1 MCDGVIFIS
10 LGNKNQWFINK
21 LKGVTMYPQTA
32 LQALNYLK
40 NQPDCVFVDF
50 SIEGAFFHQTPYLM
64 GKTRDGQWVTA
75 WDISQTEYY
84 PDHPEHI

>member
-1 MCDGVIFIS
+1 VPH
-10 LGNKNQWFINK
+10 L

-40 NQPDCVFVDF
+40 TLPDCDFVDF